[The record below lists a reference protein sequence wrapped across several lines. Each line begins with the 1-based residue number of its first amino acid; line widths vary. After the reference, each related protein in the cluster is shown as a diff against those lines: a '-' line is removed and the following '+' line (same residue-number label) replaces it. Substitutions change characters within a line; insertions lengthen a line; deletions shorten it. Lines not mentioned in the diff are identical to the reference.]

1 MYLKLE
7 TIEAAAKLQA
17 SVTNKFVYYFIF
29 VYLSSYKDNVSTHAL
44 NLRNGFTKWVMITIS
59 NNQIDVCCFKIIHE
73 RKNTKK
79 RKQIKLTTWFF

>member
-29 VYLSSYKDNVSTHAL
+29 VYLSSNKDNVSTHAL
-44 NLRNGFTKWVMITIS
+44 NLQNGFTK
-59 NNQIDVCCFKIIHE
+59 
-73 RKNTKK
+73 
-79 RKQIKLTTWFF
+79 